1 MNVLDG
7 VLHGLHF
14 VAPAVFVA
22 FLVAWVGLWQ
32 GRSVSLRNLL
42 WQTALLA
49 VANVAVLVSGL
60 IWFGRDGK
68 MATYALM
75 IVVCASCK
83 ILLMVRSGK
92 K

>member
-32 GRSVSLRNLL
+32 CPSVSLRNLL
-42 WQTALLA
+42 RQTALLG
-49 VANVAVLVSGL
+49 VANIVVLVLGL
-60 IWFGRDGK
+60 VWFGRDGK

-75 IVVCASCK
+75 IVVCASCQ
-83 ILLMVRSGK
+83 LLLTVRSGK

>member
-22 FLVAWVGLWQ
+22 FLIAWVGLWQ
-32 GRSVSLRNLL
+32 GRSVSLRNLVR
-42 WQTALLA
+42 QTALLG
-49 VANVAVLVSGL
+49 VANVAVLVLGL
-60 IWFGRDGK
+60 VWFGRDGK
-68 MATYALM
+68 MATYAMM
-75 IVVCASCK
+75 IVVCASCQ
-83 ILLMVRSGK
+83 LALPMRSGK

>member
-14 VAPAVFVA
+14 VAPAAFVA

-32 GRSVSLRNLL
+32 GRRVSLRNLL
-42 WQTALLA
+42 RQTTLLA
-49 VANVAVLVSGL
+49 AANVVVLVLGL
-60 IWFGRDGK
+60 VWFGRDGK

-75 IVVCASCK
+75 IIVCASCQ
-83 ILLMVRSGK
+83 LVLTVRSGK